1 MSNSRRAG
9 PAGCGVRSTVSKCD
23 DALAGIGLQGSSHV
37 RRPMLVTSG
46 PADLGGHRSVTS
58 GDIIANAVHSARRS
72 THGSSSDSRG
82 PAVHSARRSTHGSS
96 SDSRGP
102 AVHSARRSTHGSSSD
117 SRGPA
122 GPAASVPVSRMVN
135 VEPSEPSHSER
146 KSKFPGNSSPTKV

>member
-82 PAVHSARRSTHGSS
+82 PA
-96 SDSRGP
+96 
-102 AVHSARRSTHGSSSD
+102 
-117 SRGPA
+117 